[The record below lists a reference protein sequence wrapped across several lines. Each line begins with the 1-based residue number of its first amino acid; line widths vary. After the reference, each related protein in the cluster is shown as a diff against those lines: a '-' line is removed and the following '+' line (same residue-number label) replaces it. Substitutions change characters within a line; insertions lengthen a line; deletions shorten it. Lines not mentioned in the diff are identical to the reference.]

1 MRFPLPRIVAP
12 LMSAP
17 KYFDPVASPAEDI
30 SVDACV
36 YGGTSAGIVAA
47 VQLARCGRRVAL
59 VAPEAHLGGMTA
71 GGLSLTDIGNK
82 HVIGGLS
89 REFYR
94 RAGRHYG
101 VAEEWRFE
109 PHVAGEV
116 FSALLD
122 GTDVRVRPKQFLD
135 AVTLAHGRVAALRML
150 SGLTVQARIFID
162 ATYEG
167 DLLAAAGASHTV
179 GREGNSRYGETL
191 NGAQIHATHQ
201 FAYPV
206 DPYVVAG
213 APGSGL
219 LPGIE
224 AGEVLPGAGDHRV
237 QAYNFRMCLTRRPDN
252 RVPFSR
258 PAAYQESQYE
268 LLARHLA
275 GGWNEAFHKFDP
287 IRGEKA
293 DTNNH
298 GPVST
303 DSIGQNYAWPAGD
316 YETRER
322 IFQAHVTY
330 QQGLMWFLANHPRT
344 PAAIREPMSEWGL
357 ARDEFAATG
366 HWPHQ
371 LYVREARR
379 LVGDVVM
386 TEHHCTARAI
396 VDDSV
401 GMAAYGMDSHN
412 CRRFVREGRVWNEG
426 DVQVAGF
433 KPYPISYRA
442 LVPRRGECSNLLV
455 PVCVSASHIAFG
467 SIRMEPVF
475 MVLGQ
480 SAALAA
486 DLALAEKCAVQDVPY
501 SSLRE
506 KLLAAGQVLNP
517 AGAADVPNEI
527 V

>member
-1 MRFPLPRIVAP
+1 MPAP
-12 LMSAP
+12 TLTAP
-17 KYFDPVASPAEDI
+17 KYFDPAESD
-30 SVDACV
+30 SEEVSADACV
-36 YGGTSAGIVAA
+36 YGGTSAGIIAA
-47 VQLARCGRRVAL
+47 VQLARCGRSVTL
-59 VAPEAHLGGMTA
+59 IAPEAHLGGMTA

-94 RAGRHYG
+94 RAGQHYG

-109 PHVAGEV
+109 PHVASAV
-116 FSALLD
+116 FTALLA
-122 GTDVRVRPKQFLD
+122 GTDVRVHPNQFLD
-135 AVTLAHGRVAALRML
+135 TVRCERGNLTALRTL
-150 SGLTVQARIFID
+150 SGLTVRARMFID

-237 QAYNFRMCLTRRPDN
+237 QAYNFRMCLTRRADN

-258 PAAYQESQYE
+258 PAAYQESHYE
-268 LLARHLA
+268 LLARHLG

-287 IRGEKA
+287 IRGEKT

-303 DSIGQNYAWPAGD
+303 DFIGQNHAWPAGD
-316 YETRER
+316 YATREK
-322 IFQAHVTY
+322 IFQAHVNY
-330 QQGLMWFLANHPRT
+330 QQGLMWFLSHHPRT
-344 PAAIREPMSEWGL
+344 PASIRDPMGEWGL

-386 TEHHCTARAI
+386 TEQHCTGRTV

-401 GMAAYGMDSHN
+401 GLAAYGMDSHH
-412 CRRFVREGRVWNEG
+412 CRRFVRDGRVWNEG

-486 DLALAEKCAVQDVPY
+486 DLALGDKCAVQDLPY
-501 SSLRE
+501 PALRE
-506 KLLAAGQVLNP
+506 RLLAAGQVLRP
-517 AGAADVPNEI
+517 AAGAAVPNEI